1 MGGME
6 FNFLP
11 NLPKSDLD
19 DRKFEDLVEE
29 CLPRIPRYCPEWT
42 NHNPSDPGITLVE
55 LFSWLTDQMLARF
68 NQVPRRQYI
77 AFLELLGIR
86 LQPPPHGGHPP
97 FPCPIGSAPQHQP
110 ESTLATTNGLTKPC
124 YFFWSWLLPG
134 RRGAGGDGYRQEAGD
149 WYGRVPKSPRKVTH
163 NPNINFSIM
172 KSKCQVEGSILINKR

>member
-97 FPCPIGSAPQHQP
+97 FPCPHRQCPATPTRIYPCHHQRIDEAMLFLLVMAAAWQKRRRGRWVSPGGRGLVWQGAPITP
-110 ESTLATTNGLTKPC
+110 ESHP
-124 YFFWSWLLPG
+124 
-134 RRGAGGDGYRQEAGD
+134 
-149 WYGRVPKSPRKVTH
+149 
-163 NPNINFSIM
+163 
-172 KSKCQVEGSILINKR
+172 